1 MDNQLKLTALP
12 PEKVVEILTRS
23 GFRDMTMQK
32 LERDISAGLPLNGD
46 GTVNFFEYMQT
57 DAKGKESVFSW
68 VTNIHITKNNIFA
81 LMKEVARDGRLKT
94 RHSTH

>member
-46 GTVNFFEYMQT
+46 GTLNSFKYM
-57 DAKGKESVFSW
+57 AWMVKELNS
-68 VTNIHITKNNIFA
+68 
-81 LMKEVARDGRLKT
+81 DGND
-94 RHSTH
+94 SE